1 MMTSPLLCCES
12 TPKLPQ
18 KASKGL
24 QTGFVQ
30 SNPLTKTR
38 HDVVAACKGPLW
50 TMCTFCTLSVLM
62 HPKSQQQHSNVLLTC
77 ASKQP
82 DMGTTTGELLALDVR
97 VYFLQGNR
105 ETRDKTEE
113 GRITGDE
120 VDSLE
125 QTTPRVPRLAT
136 DETDADHNPK
146 SLLK

>member
-1 MMTSPLLCCES
+1 
-12 TPKLPQ
+12 
-18 KASKGL
+18 
-24 QTGFVQ
+24 
-30 SNPLTKTR
+30 
-38 HDVVAACKGPLW
+38 
-50 TMCTFCTLSVLM
+50 
-62 HPKSQQQHSNVLLTC
+62 
-77 ASKQP
+77 
-82 DMGTTTGELLALDVR
+82 MGTTTGELLALDVR